1 MSEPQL
7 PEIEALLRQNAP
19 TLPPSLKNRTLARCA
34 VARQNRARRQNR
46 LVTFAFAAVFTL
58 QLLTLSRL
66 DAQNA
71 QLIAGNNPPRAFAPI
86 SVAELMESWQERS
99 RQLALLLASSRVG

>member
-1 MSEPQL
+1 MIDSPQ
-7 PEIEALLRQNAP
+7 IEAQLRQNAP
-19 TLPPSLKNRTLARCA
+19 TLPPKLKRRTLARCA
-34 VARQNRARRQNR
+34 AARQKRRDRRHRQIT
-46 LVTFAFAAVFTL
+46 VAFAAVFAL

-71 QLIAGNNPPRAFAPI
+71 QLIAGNSPPRALAPI

-99 RQLALLLASSRVG
+99 RQLALLMAPSRVG

>member
-1 MSEPQL
+1 MIDS

-19 TLPPSLKNRTLARCA
+19 TLPPALKSRTLQKCA
-34 VARQNRARRQNR
+34 AARQKRRDRRQR
-46 LVTFAFAAVFTL
+46 GLVFVFAAVCAL

-71 QLIAGNNPPRAFAPI
+71 RLIAGNNPPRLYAPI
-86 SVAELMESWQERS
+86 SVAELIESWQERS
-99 RQLALLLASSRVG
+99 RQLALLMAPSKTG